1 MSYRV
6 TKEHVW
12 VAQLPD
18 LAGALA
24 GKLQALAD
32 GGLNLEFIIIR
43 RDQPGTALMFVSP
56 LRTIAEIETAKL
68 AGLLRSEGLHSLRVE
83 GTNVPG
89 LGARIMNAVAAAG
102 LRLRGLS
109 AAALGGVSVTNLA
122 FDTEADA
129 DEAKRV
135 LERLMAGGEK

>member
-32 GGLNLEFIIIR
+32 AGLNLEFIIIR
-43 RDQPGTALMFVSP
+43 RDKPGTALMFVSP
-56 LRTIAEIETAKL
+56 LRTVAEIETAQR
-68 AGLLRSEGLHSLRVE
+68 AGLVRSEGLHSLRVE
-83 GTNVPG
+83 GPNVAG
-89 LGARIMNAVAAAG
+89 LGSRIMQAIATAG
-102 LRLRGLS
+102 LSLRGLS
-109 AAALGGVSVTNLA
+109 AAALGALSVTNLA

-129 DEAKRV
+129 DKAKRV
-135 LERLMAGGEK
+135 LEGVLGR